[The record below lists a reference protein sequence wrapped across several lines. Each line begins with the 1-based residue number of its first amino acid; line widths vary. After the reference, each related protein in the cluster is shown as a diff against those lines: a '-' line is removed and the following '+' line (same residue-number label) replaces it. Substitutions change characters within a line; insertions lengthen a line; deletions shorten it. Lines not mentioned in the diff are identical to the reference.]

1 MVDDLADPAAAAVT
15 LFTAP
20 GTCARVAAVGM
31 FEAGVPFEARLV
43 RFMAGEHRSEPFL
56 AVNPLG
62 KVPALFIDGEVIT
75 ENVAIV
81 RYLAQRFPEAGLMPV
96 TADARQEARQIA
108 DLCYCAATLHPIVTR
123 IRIPTMFAET
133 PEAQASVYRRAAE
146 MMTQSLALA
155 ERRLQEGLWWYG
167 ERWSLM
173 DVYLNWV
180 WFRIT
185 GAGFDPAPFPR
196 LADHDRRNADRP
208 SMHKLLE
215 LEAGLEARLE
225 AEGLRFRPPEPPRRR
240 SAPS

>member
-1 MVDDLADPAAAAVT
+1 MADDTSDPAAAAVT

-20 GTCARVAAVGM
+20 GTCARVAAVGL

-43 RFMAGEHRSEPFL
+43 RFVAGEHRSEPFL
-56 AVNPLG
+56 AVNPQG

-96 TADARQEARQIA
+96 TTDAFQEARQIA

-155 ERRLQEGLWWYG
+155 ERRLQVGAWWYG

-173 DVYLNWV
+173 DAYLNWV

-185 GAGFDPAPFPR
+185 GAGFDSAPFPR
-196 LADHDRRNADRP
+196 LADHNRRNADR
-208 SMHKLLE
+208 SSVRRMLE
-215 LEAGLEARLE
+215 LEARLDAQLET
-225 AEGLRFRPPEPPRRR
+225 EGLRFRPPEPPR
-240 SAPS
+240 SGDASS